1 MTVVK
6 FQDFWITGSR
16 FYFKR
21 EDQDGVEQPL
31 RDLGTIKVANPELS
45 PEVVELEDSDGGI
58 RQVVAEALTKIEEV
72 YNVECNNLNL
82 DNLSMLFLSDDPAAF
97 SQTSTAKIVKH
108 YAHPGALVKIHD
120 DDDRKSFLYK
130 IKHIAGVYKDGTV
143 TSVVLESINASTKTF
158 KLTGDVTAEF
168 DVGDKF
174 IVKYTGLTDYKN
186 AGTYTVVTAT
196 LNSGKTDVVVSESVS
211 SSEVSITGS
220 VLYKADS
227 GNSAVIL
234 DNEVDWDV
242 YSLDRGIIRMNSGS
256 TLLTAAGDVQVVF
269 LTDDVTGK
277 RLLRPQSLKGTLKG
291 TGLII
296 FGRENNASQTM
307 REFECT
313 ITPGGSGMSD
323 TEFSSITFRVR
334 VTSDL
339 TADDPAG
346 RMLMIK
352 GALSKHDKE
361 TS

>member
-21 EDQDGVEQPL
+21 EDQEGVEQPL
-31 RDLGTIKVANPELS
+31 RDLGTIKVANPELA

-82 DNLSMLFLSDDPAAF
+82 ENLSMLFLSGDPTTFA
-97 SQTSTAKIVKH
+97 QTSTAKLVKH
-108 YAHPGALVKIHD
+108 YAHPSALVKLHD
-120 DDDRKSFLYK
+120 DDDRKTFLYK

-143 TSVVLESINASTKTF
+143 STVVLESINATTKTF
-158 KLTGDVTAEF
+158 KLTGDVTTEF

-186 AGTYTVVTAT
+186 AGTYTVVTST
-196 LNSGKTDVVVSESVS
+196 LNSGKTDVVVSEAVS
-211 SSEVSITGS
+211 STEASITGS
-220 VLYKADS
+220 VIYKADS
-227 GNSAVIL
+227 GNTGVIL
-234 DNEVDWDV
+234 DSEVDWDV
-242 YSLDRGIIRMNSGS
+242 YSLDRGIIRMNDSG
-256 TLLTAAGDVQVVF
+256 LLFTTAGDIQVVF
-269 LTDDVTGK
+269 LTDDVSGK

-291 TGLII
+291 TGLVI
-296 FGRENNASQTM
+296 FGRENNAAQTM

-313 ITPGGSGMSD
+313 ITPGGSALSD
-323 TEFSSITFRVR
+323 TDFSSITFRVR

-352 GALSKHDKE
+352 GALAKHDKE
-361 TS
+361 T